1 MPAWKVMIIGLLGC
15 ISLAL
20 GLATILIPM
29 EHQGTQRWIWLGGLL
44 AATVFVGGLFALFLR
59 YAGRSLDASPN
70 RSRN

>member
-1 MPAWKVMIIGLLGC
+1 MSAWKVLIIGLLAA

-44 AATVFVGGLFALFLR
+44 TATLFVGGLFTLFLR
-59 YAGRSLDASPN
+59 YAGRGLDASPN
-70 RSRN
+70 RSRR